1 MIGFVTYVVGMIVA
15 LILGTLE
22 YDYERSHQLIK
33 NKDRQIK
40 HEESPCVFAVV
51 SLCSWVAVVGLL
63 IVCHKGIWWS
73 FWHWF
78 EDME

>member
-1 MIGFVTYVVGMIVA
+1 MIGFVIYVFGMIVA

-40 HEESPCVFAVV
+40 HEELPCVFAVV